1 MTELTKNPYK
11 FGILVI
17 AIDEASKFSSM
28 QDKVKQLAASDMT
41 DRFAVCILKSP
52 LTDDHLDRWYNAR
65 THSELAGDEGKSGDA
80 DRYSQESDVIVSEW
94 SESVGYDQI
103 MAVCGTK
110 TTRMSTV
117 RTVLWLI

>member
-1 MTELTKNPYK
+1 MTELSKNPYK
-11 FGILVI
+11 FDILVI

-65 THSELAGDEGKSGDA
+65 THSELAGDE
-80 DRYSQESDVIVSEW
+80 
-94 SESVGYDQI
+94 
-103 MAVCGTK
+103 
-110 TTRMSTV
+110 
-117 RTVLWLI
+117 